1 MQNTEMAF
9 EMTCNYLKLAA
20 EYGAWLASNGPE
32 TERIR
37 EIRLVLGTLKADIYR
52 TVGREYEHEEQIL

>member
-20 EYGAWLASNGPE
+20 EYGAWLASNEPE
-32 TERIR
+32 TERIE
-37 EIRLVLGTLKADIYR
+37 EIEPLVLGPLKQGIYQ
-52 TVGREYEHEEQIL
+52 TVGREMET